1 MLHRPTDATNHSSR
15 SPISQVVTRM
25 LSIKEALASDSLQ
38 PEVEPTEGYTPAYD
52 VVAWRNIENHRTI
65 VEVYK
70 NSSGLYKYR
79 YQTWVGWRDAG
90 DEVAGHGWFEICP
103 KVTAIRDSQL
113 ETRLDAD
120 RDAEDMGLDCIGEW
134 QEA

>member
-1 MLHRPTDATNHSSR
+1 MLT
-15 SPISQVVTRM
+15 
-25 LSIKEALASDSLQ
+25 IKEALASESLQ
-38 PEVEPTEGYTPAYD
+38 PEVEPTEGYTPAHD
-52 VVAWRNIENHRTI
+52 VVAWRNIKSQRTT

-90 DEVAGHGWFEICP
+90 DEVAGHGWFEIHP
-103 KVTAIRDSQL
+103 KVTAIRDSQS
-113 ETRLDAD
+113 EMRLDAD
-120 RDAEDMGLDCIGEW
+120 RDVKGMGLDYVGEW